1 MYRIINKGK
10 IYSTIANIDS
20 FFIINK
26 LPEKTKSVNNVG
38 YHLHYNELQNISFS
52 LVKELIHLNG
62 IDILYLLYTKKFD
75 FYIIIHNTGVIKE
88 KSKQLDLF
96 E

>member
-10 IYSTIANIDS
+10 IYSTIADIES
-20 FFIINK
+20 FFKSNN
-26 LPEKTKSVNNVG
+26 LPEKTKSTKNVN
-38 YHLHYNELQNISFS
+38 YILYYKELQNISFS